1 MVELSTKPYLIRAIY
16 EWCADCGYTPYLS
29 VRVDENTRVPM
40 EYVKEG
46 EIVLNVGQGASRNL
60 TISNDIIQ
68 FSARFN
74 GVSREIAVPTYAVQG
89 IFARETGKGAFFEVE
104 ETPENFSVSDDK
116 PRRAE
121 SDPKADGKPGL
132 RLASVSTLYNTGAD
146 DENATPADSVPHIAA
161 EKAADNNSIRT
172 MRSVPNAPLRAES
185 EKTATEKPT
194 LSKPKAPTKVS
205 PNKTAD
211 SQGVP
216 TVKAITPSLPVNN
229 VVTSLPA
236 AASSDT
242 EAPPEDPP
250 PTAPNGSENG
260 GKKSGLRII
269 K

>member
-132 RLASVSTLYNTGAD
+132 RLASVSTLFNTGAD
-146 DENATPADSVPHIAA
+146 DDGAPLADSVPHIAA
-161 EKAADNNSIRT
+161 DKAGDNTSIRT
-172 MRSVPNAPLRAES
+172 MRSVPNAPSRS
-185 EKTATEKPT
+185 EPEPKATEKPMPA
-194 LSKPKAPTKVS
+194 KPKPLTKAS
-205 PNKTAD
+205 ANKTTDLHGAPIVAA
-211 SQGVP
+211 VP
-216 TVKAITPSLPVNN
+216 PSAPVANAVTP
-229 VVTSLPA
+229 LPA
-236 AASSDT
+236 TASSATDT
-242 EAPPEDPP
+242 PPEDPP
-250 PTAPNGSENG
+250 PTAPSGSENG
-260 GKKSGLRII
+260 GKKSGLRVI

>member
-89 IFARETGKGAFFEVE
+89 IFARETGKGAFFEIE
-104 ETPENFSVSDDK
+104 ETPENFSISDDK
-116 PRRAE
+116 PRHAE
-121 SDPKADGKPGL
+121 SDPKSDSKPGL
-132 RLASVSTLYNTGAD
+132 RLASVSTLFNSSD
-146 DENATPADSVPHIAA
+146 DESTPPTDNVPHTAS
-161 EKAADNNSIRT
+161 DNNSIRT
-172 MRSVPNAPLRAES
+172 MRSVPNVPLRASPEAKAT
-185 EKTATEKPT
+185 EKTASDK
-194 LSKPKAPTKVS
+194 SKTPTKTGT
-205 PNKTAD
+205 NQTAD
-211 SQGVP
+211 LHGAPPVASVP
-216 TVKAITPSLPVNN
+216 PAAPVITP
-229 VVTSLPA
+229 VTTLPA
-236 AASSDT
+236 AASSD
-242 EAPPEDPP
+242 ADSPSEDPP
-250 PTAPNGSENG
+250 PASPAGSDNG
-260 GKKSGLRII
+260 GKKSGLRVI